1 MSRLG
6 FRHSLFV
13 HLCFLITT
21 LSSPL
26 WSIDVQPVSEAE
38 LKMTSEP
45 KAPGA
50 PAIILFREVDRDDSR
65 SGTIHEDNYY
75 RIKIFTQEGRKYA
88 DIEIPFVKGIDD
100 VIHIQARTIRPD
112 GSIVPFDGNVFEK
125 PLAKARGLKFLAKTF
140 TLPAV
145 EPGCIIEYSYTLD
158 LKHAY
163 SSHWILSE
171 SLYTKEVRFSLR
183 PFTGRYY
190 PVSLRWSWHLLPPGS
205 EPKEGPDKVIRMNAN
220 DIAAFQTEDYMP
232 PPNELK
238 SRVDFMYET
247 ELPERDP
254 DQFWKKIGKRRN
266 DAMEGFVGK
275 QKAMEQAVAQ
285 IIAPT
290 DSPDAKLHKIYD
302 RVQHLRNTSYE
313 LRKTEQEEKRDKE
326 KVNENVEDIWKRGYG
341 NGQQLTW
348 LFLAL
353 ARAAGLEAYGCW
365 VSDRRQYFFA
375 PKTMQ
380 SQELD
385 ANVVLV
391 KLNGKDLYF
400 DPGGAFTPYGLLKW
414 SETGVRGIKL
424 DKEGGSWIMTTL
436 PASSESQIVRSA
448 KFTLSDNGNLDG
460 KLTVTY
466 TGLAAMYVRLENRN
480 ADDVARKKFLEDSVK
495 AQIAGSSE
503 VQLTNQPDWIHSE
516 PPVVAEFDIKMP
528 EWASNA
534 GKRTILPAGVFIA
547 DEKKLFEQELRIHP
561 IYFEY
566 PYEKSDD
573 LSIELPP
580 GWQVSSLPQPATVD
594 GHIVAYHMT
603 VENGKGMLHVS
614 RKLSF
619 DFLLLEQKYYPAL
632 RNFFQT
638 VRSGDE
644 GQIVLQPGNASAS
657 N

>member
-1 MSRLG
+1 MSTRWGSKLLS
-6 FRHSLFV
+6 FAILV
-13 HLCFLITT
+13 YLI
-21 LSSPL
+21 SPL
-26 WSIDVQPVSEAE
+26 SRVWSVDFQPVSQEE

-75 RIKIFTQEGRKYA
+75 RIKIFTEEGRKYA

-100 VIHIQARTIRPD
+100 VIHIRARTIKPD
-112 GSIVPFDGNVFEK
+112 GSIVLFDGNVFDK
-125 PLAKARGLKFLAKTF
+125 SLVKARGLKVLAKTF

-158 LKHAY
+158 LQHAY

-171 SLYTKEVRFSLR
+171 SIYTKDARFSLK
-183 PFTGRYY
+183 PFIGRYY
-190 PVSLRWSWHLLPPGS
+190 PVHLRWSWHNLPPGS
-205 EPKEGPDKVIRMNAN
+205 QPKEDPQRVIRMDAK
-220 DIAAFQTEDYMP
+220 DIGAFQTEDYMP

-238 SRVDFMYET
+238 SRVDFIYET
-247 ELPERDP
+247 ETADRDP
-254 DQFWKKIGKRRN
+254 DLFWKRIGKKRN
-266 DAMEGFVGK
+266 DLLESFIGK

-285 IIAPT
+285 IVGPA
-290 DSPDAKLHKIYD
+290 DSPETKLHKIYD
-302 RVQHLRNTSYE
+302 RVQQVRNTSYE
-313 LRKTEQEEKRDKE
+313 IRKTQQEEKRDKE
-326 KVNENVEDIWKRGYG
+326 KVNENVADIWKRGYG

-365 VSDRRQYFFA
+365 VADRRQYFFQ
-375 PKTMQ
+375 PGLME
-380 SQELD
+380 SQDLD

-400 DPGGAFTPYGLLKW
+400 DPGGAFTPYGLLTW
-414 SETGVRGIKL
+414 SETGVRGLKL
-424 DKEGGSWIMTTL
+424 DKDGGTWITTTL
-436 PASSESQIVRSA
+436 PASSESQIKRA
-448 KFTLSDNGNLDG
+448 ATLTLSDSGDLEG

-466 TGLAAMYVRLENRN
+466 TGLAAMYYRLENRN
-480 ADDVARKKFLEDSVK
+480 ADEVARKKFLEDTIK
-495 AQIAGSSE
+495 GQIAGASE
-503 VQLTNQPDWIHSE
+503 AQLTNQPDWSHSE
-516 PPVVAEFDIKMP
+516 PPLVAEFEIKIP
-528 EWASNA
+528 GWASNA
-534 GKRTILPAGVFIA
+534 GKRTMLPAGVFTA
-547 DEKKLFEQELRIHP
+547 YEKKLFEQEHRVHP

-573 LSIELPP
+573 VSIALPS
-580 GWQVSSLPQPATVD
+580 GWQVSSLPKPATAD
-594 GHIVAYHMT
+594 GHIVVYNMT
-603 VENGKGMLHVS
+603 VDNSQGVLHVS
-614 RKLSF
+614 RKLTF
-619 DFLLLEQKYYPAL
+619 DVLLLEQKYYPAL

-644 GQIVLQPGNASAS
+644 GQIVLQPAAASAS

>member
-1 MSRLG
+1 
-6 FRHSLFV
+6 
-13 HLCFLITT
+13 
-21 LSSPL
+21 
-26 WSIDVQPVSEAE
+26 
-38 LKMTSEP
+38 MTSEP

-75 RIKIFTQEGRKYA
+75 RIKIFTEEGRKYA

-100 VIHIQARTIRPD
+100 VIHIRARTIKPD
-112 GSIVPFDGNVFEK
+112 GTIVLFDGNVFEK
-125 PLAKARGLKFLAKTF
+125 SLVKARGIKFLAKTF

-158 LKHAY
+158 LQHAY

-171 SLYTKEVRFSLR
+171 SIYTRAAQFSLK
-183 PFTGRYY
+183 PFVGRYF
-190 PVSLRWSWHLLPPGS
+190 PVHLRWSWHNLPSGS
-205 EPKEGPDKVIRMNAN
+205 QPKEDPQGVIRMDAK

-238 SRVDFMYET
+238 SRVDFNYET
-247 ELPERDP
+247 ETADRDP
-254 DQFWKKIGKRRN
+254 DLFWMRVGKKRN
-266 DAMEGFVGK
+266 GLLESFVGK

-285 IIAPT
+285 IIAPA
-290 DSPDAKLHKIYD
+290 DSPDTKLHKIYD
-302 RVQHLRNTSYE
+302 RVQQVRNTSYE

-365 VSDRRQYFFA
+365 VADRRQYFFQ
-375 PKTMQ
+375 PGLME
-380 SQELD
+380 SQDLD

-400 DPGGAFTPYGLLKW
+400 DPGGAFTPYGLLTW
-414 SETGVRGIKL
+414 SETGVRGLKL
-424 DKEGGSWIMTTL
+424 DKDGGTWITTTL
-436 PASSESQIVRSA
+436 PASSESQIKRTA
-448 KFTLSDNGNLDG
+448 TLTLSDSGDLEG

-466 TGLAAMYVRLENRN
+466 TGLAAMYYRVENRN
-480 ADDVARKKFLEDSVK
+480 ADDVARKKFMEDVIK
-495 AQIAGSSE
+495 GQIAGTAE
-503 VQLTNQPDWIHSE
+503 AQLTNQPDWSHSE
-516 PPVVAEFDIKMP
+516 PPLVAEYEIKIP
-528 EWASNA
+528 GWASNA
-534 GKRTILPAGVFIA
+534 GKRTMLPAGVFTA
-547 DEKKLFEQELRIHP
+547 YEKRLFEQEHRVHP

-573 LSIELPP
+573 VSIALPS
-580 GWQVSSLPQPATVD
+580 GWQVSSLPKPATAD
-594 GHIVAYHMT
+594 GHIVVYNMA
-603 VENGKGMLHVS
+603 VENSQGVLHVA
-614 RKLSF
+614 RKLTF
-619 DFLLLEQKYYPAL
+619 DLLLLEQKYYPAL

-644 GQIVLQPGNASAS
+644 GQIVLDPGTASAS